1 MIEYELA
8 GMDLGE
14 VRFAISPLNE
24 VSLSLRTFR
33 DPGRYPLHLPWLRM
47 TDPIRAGLDVEM
59 LLALTN
65 ADLWTPDFL
74 NPRPRTPLTRF
85 DDELAGV
92 RGLPGPLI
100 RAKLA
105 EVHPR
110 GLPAPLRGR
119 TDRVRARIVR
129 ALGDYWETCFLPWW
143 PRMRTLLE
151 ADVQHRG
158 RTMARQGLAAMFADL
173 NDRIRLVDGVVQV
186 RLKSNVG
193 FRRSTAGDGLTLV
206 PTLFSRSGS
215 TPITADEPPLIMYA
229 ARGVGTLWAAEEVRP
244 PGAVADLIGR
254 VRAGLLTLLDAPAS
268 STELAAR
275 TGVTPSATNQHL
287 RAMRSAGLLTS
298 ARSGRSMLY
307 LRSELGDA
315 LLDAQRPAAS

>member
-24 VSLSLRTFR
+24 VTLSLRTLR

-47 TDPIRAGLDVEM
+47 TETARAGLDVE
-59 LLALTN
+59 LLGALTN
-65 ADLWTPDFL
+65 SDLWTPDFL
-74 NPRPRTPLTRF
+74 NPRPHTPLTRF
-85 DDELAGV
+85 EDELAGV
-92 RGLPGPLI
+92 RELPGPLV

-105 EVHPR
+105 EVHR
-110 GLPAPLRGR
+110 GELPTPLRGR
-119 TDRVRARIVR
+119 TDRMLARMVR

-158 RTMARQGLAAMFADL
+158 RTMARQGLAAMFADI
-173 NDRIRLVDGVVQV
+173 NDRIRFVDGVVQV
-186 RLKSNVG
+186 QLKTHDG
-193 FRRSTAGDGLTLV
+193 YRRSTAGDGLTLV
-206 PTLFSRSGS
+206 PSLFSRGGS
-215 TPITADEPPLIMYA
+215 TPITANEPPLIMYA
-229 ARGVGTLWAAEEVRP
+229 ARGVGTLWAAEDVRA
-244 PGAVADLIGR
+244 PGALANLIGR

-287 RAMRSAGLLTS
+287 RAMRAAGLLTS
-298 ARSGRSMLY
+298 ARSGRSVLY

-315 LLDAQRPAAS
+315 LLDAR